1 MFAALVVLRF
11 DLKPVD
17 GKWTKPTTANSS
29 VVNAMPVPDSDI
41 NIELHPRD
49 DKTWKVSFSGYDK
62 GMEIAAEDIEGAAPN
77 LEH

>member
-11 DLKPVD
+11 DLKPVE
-17 GKWTKPTTANSS
+17 GEWKKPTTANSS
-29 VVNAMPVPDSDI
+29 VVNAMPVPDSDV

-62 GMEIAAEDIEGAAPN
+62 GMEIAAEDIEGPAPN